1 MKSVKPRRGESV
13 RAEEERLMSSATPA
27 LERDQILAYEFRS
40 DFLLVSSLGRKLAS
54 RNPDKIVVVS
64 YEALGGRAYVYV
76 RSESHDLSQAL
87 KRIRELGYN
96 AGVRRRCSP
105 CRPVR
110 RN

>member
-27 LERDQILAYEFRS
+27 LERDQILAYEFQS
-40 DFLLVSSLGRKLAS
+40 DFLLVSS
-54 RNPDKIVVVS
+54 
-64 YEALGGRAYVYV
+64 LGGRAYVYV
-76 RSESHDLSQAL
+76 RSESHDLSQVL

-105 CRPVR
+105 CRSLR